1 VKNIKDK
8 GADEMLGK
16 ISWLGHS
23 SIRISGG
30 KVIYID
36 PWKIKGEQR
45 ADIILISHSH
55 SDHLSPSDVK
65 KIQKEDTTIVAPSD
79 CVARLPENVRAV
91 KPGDKVDLQGMMI
104 EVVPAYNLNKAFH
117 PKSSN
122 WIGFVVTIGDK
133 VIYYAGDT
141 DFIPEMESIK
151 ADIAIVPVGG
161 VFTMNAEEAAQAIN
175 TIKPQVAIPIH
186 YGDIVGSIEDALKF
200 KNLCKVQVEIK
211 SIAS

>member
-1 VKNIKDK
+1 MKNIKDK
-8 GADEMLGK
+8 GVDEMPGK

-23 SIRISGG
+23 SIRISGE
-30 KVIYID
+30 KIIYID
-36 PWKIKGEQR
+36 PWKIKGEQK

-65 KIQKEDTTIVAPSD
+65 KIQKEDTAIVAPSD
-79 CVARLPENVRAV
+79 CVARLSENVRAV

-104 EVVPAYNLNKAFH
+104 EIVPAYNLNKTFH

-122 WIGFVVTIGDK
+122 WVGFVVTIGDK

-141 DFIPEMESIK
+141 DFIPEMESVK

-186 YGDIVGSIEDALKF
+186 YGDIVGSIGDALKF